1 MPGPHYLY
9 LFYILSLKKNVS
21 LLKRCFELTC
31 ADLPTD
37 NTPGELNYG
46 LSTGQVGGEQAP
58 RGDSAGKSRLPA
70 RQTWG
75 TSLKRENVQER
86 ASSSLPRSSE
96 VFFVRVRLNS
106 SATVVNSLN
115 TF

>member
-9 LFYILSLKKNVS
+9 LFYILSLKNVS

-58 RGDSAGKSRLPA
+58 RKTVLGKSRLPA

-75 TSLKRENVQER
+75 TSLKRGSVQEQGFLFTPKVWR
-86 ASSSLPRSSE
+86 DFLCKSQTELFCNCSE
-96 VFFVRVRLNS
+96 LSKYF
-106 SATVVNSLN
+106 
-115 TF
+115 